1 MVPFFGEGISVSE
14 QMQYFESI
22 SYFGIFLSVILSGY
36 IIPVPEDI
44 VLFIVGYIAAIH
56 AVHLVPAI
64 AISIFAIIVA
74 DYTLYYLSF
83 RGFKWAVS
91 FEKKIKASILN
102 WYITRMK
109 EHTFFVMFFSR
120 FVPGLRVVSPLI
132 AGMVKIS
139 HAKFLL
145 NSVCSAFVFAPLMI
159 LVGFFF
165 HSKITPL
172 IGAVETTK
180 HALFI
185 ILVVSLGLL
194 TAVFVRKKFFT

>member
-1 MVPFFGEGISVSE
+1 MVPFFGEGISIAD
-14 QMQYFESI
+14 QLQYFESI
-22 SYFGIFLSVILSGY
+22 SYFGIFLAVILSGY
-36 IIPVPEDI
+36 IIPVPEDVI
-44 VLFIVGYIAAIH
+44 MFIVGYISAIH
-56 AVHLVPAI
+56 AVHLVPAVT
-64 AISIFAIIVA
+64 ISIFAIIVA

-83 RGFKWAVS
+83 RGFKLAVS

-102 WYITRMK
+102 WYIARMK

-139 HAKFLL
+139 HAKFLI
-145 NSVCSAFVFAPLMI
+145 NSICSALVFAPLMI

-172 IGAVETTK
+172 IGAVESTK
-180 HALFI
+180 HILFI
-185 ILVVSLGLL
+185 VFVIGVGLFA
-194 TAVFVRKKFFT
+194 AVFARKKFFT